1 VKVTSSRER
10 IGLIA
15 GREIRA
21 RLATRA
27 FKVTTGLLLVAA
39 SGGVVIPHLIHSG
52 KTTYRVALVGTVPPG
67 VAATLPA
74 AGPQVGAVV
83 RITNEPDEA
92 AAEADLRHH
101 RIDVALVDGRRL
113 VSLHQPAD
121 KLSFL
126 VDQVVAR
133 ARIADRLATAGIGPA
148 DAAAVLDAGPLPVQA
163 LQPETPA
170 RNANRAVAFAGSLF
184 IYVALLSYGS
194 LIAAGVVEEKS
205 TRVSEVLL
213 GAVRPHELMAGKVI
227 GIGVV
232 GITQLVCV
240 AIPTAVA
247 ALAIGSL
254 HVPHGTPLTF
264 AAVPLW
270 FVLGYG
276 LYSCAYAAAGAS
288 ASRPEEAGMVA
299 APLNMVIIASYI
311 VGLSVVSSPDGTVA
325 RVLSFVPPFAP
336 LIMLPR
342 AALGH
347 VAIWEVP
354 VSALLVVATTWL
366 LVHLAGRIYTGA
378 ITSTGGRVK
387 LRTALRAS
395 RERGATRAGKK
406 GGSVPEH

>member
-1 VKVTSSRER
+1 VRVMGSRER

-21 RLATRA
+21 RIGTRA

-39 SGGVVIPHLIHSG
+39 MGAVVIPHLIHSG
-52 KTTYRVALVGTVPPG
+52 KTTYRVALVGALPTG

-74 AGPQVGAVV
+74 AGPQIGAVIKV
-83 RITNEPDEA
+83 TTEPDET
-92 AAEADLRHH
+92 AAEADLRKH
-101 RIDVALVDGRRL
+101 RFDVALIDGQRL
-113 VSLHQPAD
+113 VSLHKPAD

-126 VDQVVAR
+126 IDQVVAR
-133 ARIADRLATAGIGPA
+133 ARITVRLATAGISAA
-148 DAAAVLDAGPLPVQA
+148 DAAAVLDAGPLPVRA

-170 RNANRAVAFAGSLF
+170 RNANRAIAFAGTLF
-184 IYVALLSYGS
+184 IYLALVSYGS
-194 LIAAGVVEEKS
+194 LIATGVVEEKS

-247 ALAIGSL
+247 AFAIGSL

-299 APLNMVIIASYI
+299 APLNLVIIASYI
-311 VGLSVVSSPDGTVA
+311 ASLSVVASPDSSLA
-325 RVLSFVPPFAP
+325 KVLSFVPPFAP
-336 LIMLPR
+336 LIMLSR

-347 VAIWEVP
+347 VALWEVP
-354 VSALLVVATTWL
+354 VSALLVVASTWL
-366 LVHLAGRIYTGA
+366 LVHMAGRIYTGA

-395 RERGATRAGKK
+395 RGHAAPSAGKRR
-406 GGSVPEH
+406 GPVPEH